1 MSPVSQKRDRW
12 KQNTQQL
19 SQQSESLLQS
29 GKLEKMGSERP
40 EVLV

>member
-1 MSPVSQKRDRW
+1 MSPVNHKRDRW

-40 EVLV
+40 EIHV